1 MQTISI
7 SANPDEGIAKVD
19 RLIRA
24 AGGLNPTVYAT
35 LAPDQLVRT
44 LVEQA
49 STVGRSELQPNGIFK
64 LDLGALRL
72 VWVVCYDRLGS
83 CAIFF
88 VSHFD
93 SEGLGAHVMANFI
106 DELNAAGSHAGFEV
120 GALSGPMYEAE
131 PEICRILA
139 NGKVAA

>member
-1 MQTISI
+1 MQTINI
-7 SANPDEGIAKVD
+7 SANPGQGIAQVD

-24 AGGLNPTVYAT
+24 AGGLNPTVSAT

-44 LVEQA
+44 LVQQA
-49 STVGRSELQPNGIFK
+49 PSVRRSELQPNGIFE
-64 LDLGALRL
+64 LDLGAIRL
-72 VWVVCYDRLGS
+72 VWVVCYDQLGS

-88 VSHFD
+88 LSHFD
-93 SEGLGAHVMANFI
+93 REGLGAHVMANFI
-106 DELNAAGSHAGFEV
+106 DELNAVGSHAGFEV